1 MSSAQ
6 YWHTAA
12 SCNIALYCNSNM
24 KALECCL
31 QSTHRVWR
39 VSRLLDGGG
48 GWCGCIQTETFGNTE
63 VVSSPSDAELQEKF
77 TCKQGSDRYM
87 YVSVQGIQ
95 LQHDEV
101 KAVAVVHGAAC
112 LVWQQAFC

>member
-1 MSSAQ
+1 MG
-6 YWHTAA
+6 AA
-12 SCNIALYCNSNM
+12 VGVAEFRR
-24 KALECCL
+24 K
-31 QSTHRVWR
+31 H
-39 VSRLLDGGG
+39 
-48 GWCGCIQTETFGNTE
+48 FE